1 MPQARTKRLGLRTGI
16 CAALDDSIT
25 RQSGGSI
32 WSMAPYSHSRIKPSV
47 VRRTNVHNIVGT
59 GRRPGP
65 AIGQRT
71 KPCAQLDYPL
81 MAVLKFSRSLK
92 CPKFT
97 PPRERCGSASMRR
110 RSTQPTSM
118 VRNGARAEQQKVDPP
133 PYVPGMEAAGIVD
146 EVGSGVPDRLK
157 VGDAVMAIVVP
168 KGSHGAYREQIA
180 LDARSV
186 VRAPA
191 GKTHPEAASLPM
203 NGLTAR
209 LSLDLLKLSPGQVI
223 AVTGAAGAYGGY
235 VVQLAK
241 AEGLTVIA
249 DASEKDEKLVASLGA
264 DVVVRRGDDV
274 ASRIRKHFPQGV
286 DGLADGAVLNE
297 LVIPAVR
304 DGGAFTS
311 VRGFQGIPQRDI
323 HFTTTFV
330 RSYAQEFE
338 KLDRLRQQVDA
349 GKITLRVAEVYPP
362 ERAADAHRRLEAG
375 GTRGRLVIQFY
386 T

>member
-1 MPQARTKRLGLRTGI
+1 MRAVGLFTHGGPEVLQVVELPEVHAGPGQVRIRVHAATVNPTDVMAR
-16 CAALDDSIT
+16 
-25 RQSGGSI
+25 
-32 WSMAPYSHSRIKPSV
+32 Y
-47 VRRTNVHNIVGT
+47 
-59 GRRPGP
+59 
-65 AIGQRT
+65 
-71 KPCAQLDYPL
+71 
-81 MAVLKFSRSLK
+81 
-92 CPKFT
+92 
-97 PPRERCGSASMRR
+97 
-110 RSTQPTSM
+110 
-118 VRNGARAEQQKVDPP
+118 GARAEQQKADPP

-157 VGDAVMAIVVP
+157 LGDAVMAIVVP

-191 GKTHPEAASLPM
+191 GKNSCREATTLPM

-235 VVQLAK
+235 VIQLAK
-241 AEGLTVIA
+241 TEGLTVIA
-249 DASEKDEKLVASLGA
+249 DASEIDEKLVASLGA

-274 ASRIRKHFPQGV
+274 ASRMRSHFPKGV

-338 KLDRLRQQVDA
+338 KLDRLRQLVEA
-349 GKITLRVAEVYPP
+349 GKITLRVAEVNPP

-375 GTRGRLVIQFY
+375 GTRGRLVIQF
-386 T
+386 